1 MLLDFLMLIFLI
13 VGIIFIYNTYYNN
26 ENKINDD
33 VLYDNSVNKTV
44 NTESYKPFSSIESKG
59 TELNNNIATK
69 ETKYTREKTTT
80 GFFNII

>member
-13 VGIIFIYNTYYNN
+13 VGIFFIYNTYYNN
-26 ENKINDD
+26 ENKINND

-44 NTESYKPFSSIESKG
+44 NTKSYKPFSSIESKG

>member
-13 VGIIFIYNTYYNN
+13 VGIFFIYNTYYNN
-26 ENKINDD
+26 ENKINDN

>member
-13 VGIIFIYNTYYNN
+13 VGIFFIYNTYYNN
-26 ENKINDD
+26 ENKINDN
-33 VLYDNSVNKTV
+33 VLYDNSVNKIV

-59 TELNNNIATK
+59 TELDNNIATK

>member
-26 ENKINDD
+26 ENKINDN
-33 VLYDNSVNKTV
+33 LVNKTV

>member
-13 VGIIFIYNTYYNN
+13 VGIFFIYNTYYNN
-26 ENKINDD
+26 ENKINDN

-59 TELNNNIATK
+59 TELINNIATK

>member
-1 MLLDFLMLIFLI
+1 MLIFLI
-13 VGIIFIYNTYYNN
+13 VGIFFIYNTYYNN
-26 ENKINDD
+26 ENKINDN
-33 VLYDNSVNKTV
+33 VLYDNSVNKIV

-59 TELNNNIATK
+59 TELDNNIATK

>member
-13 VGIIFIYNTYYNN
+13 VGIFFIYNTYYNN
-26 ENKINDD
+26 ENKINDN
-33 VLYDNSVNKTV
+33 VFYDNSVNKTV